1 MFSFE
6 CNEVSKNTLFTEY
19 LWMTASAFS
28 FSETAIRGV
37 LWKKVFLKILQNL
50 QENTCGLRN
59 FQNTSGRLLLAFLCN
74 FTNNV
79 WKTSD
84 EYSLS
89 TNSNLR
95 SIVQV
100 YHFFL
105 GSINVQSM
113 FSLVYT
119 VYCQKPAPEVKVF
132 CKKRYSEKFCKFHW
146 KTPVLESLFNKV
158 AGLTRILKNICQQ
171 LLLHSTHTTHC
182 YLSVLLYIQ
191 HLLTHHHCYYC

>member
-1 MFSFE
+1 MVCEIFRTLLDDYSCLFSATLPTMFG
-6 CNEVSKNTLFTEY
+6 KP
-19 LWMTASAFS
+19 WMN
-28 FSETAIRGV
+28 I
-37 LWKKVFLKILQNL
+37 
-50 QENTCGLRN
+50 
-59 FQNTSGRLLLAFLCN
+59 
-74 FTNNV
+74 
-79 WKTSD
+79 
-84 EYSLS
+84 S

-105 GSINVQSM
+105 GSINVQRM

-119 VYCQKPAPEVKVF
+119 VYYQKPAREVEVF
-132 CKKRYSEKFCKFHW
+132 CKKRYSEKFCKFHR

-171 LLLHSTHTTHC
+171 LLLHCTHTTHC